1 MIRRSGENIS
11 AAEIESVLGQVEGI
25 DAIACT
31 PVADEM
37 RGEEVCALVVS
48 SSQDQ
53 AAAEALVRQS
63 LIEMAYFKAPGW
75 VAFVDDIPK
84 TATNKLQRG
93 EIRKIAADLVEGGA
107 AFDCRALKKRTA

>member
-1 MIRRSGENIS
+1 
-11 AAEIESVLGQVEGI
+11 
-25 DAIACT
+25 
-31 PVADEM
+31 M

-48 SSQDQ
+48 HTRDK
-53 AAAEALVRQS
+53 AAAEALVRTA
-63 LIEMAYFKAPGW
+63 LTEMAYYKAPGW

-93 EIRKIAADLVEGGA
+93 EIKEIGARLVAEGA